1 MTSTKFS
8 AGSTRFI
15 FCDIDGDG
23 RRWRLVVEREDNMLY
38 FPEEDFEEHQEVF
51 ANYPSVEVEP
61 PDDIPEVRCKF
72 CKMLRPATKEWI
84 RYHQD
89 ESVCKDCWDEGLRV
103 TQ

>member
-1 MTSTKFS
+1 MSTY
-8 AGSTRFI
+8 FI

-61 PDDIPEVRCKF
+61 PNDIELSIEPESGWKVFWIEDPNSTYPRLAFRC
-72 CKMLRPATKEWI
+72 P
-84 RYHQD
+84 
-89 ESVCKDCWDEGLRV
+89 DCAGSRSK
-103 TQ
+103 